1 MNLSDKRAYITSL
14 DGVRGM
20 AALIIVAL
28 HFSSYLFPYVGES
41 IGLYTPMLKNSYLLV
56 DLFFIL
62 SGFVLSFNYFE
73 VFKREVSFAS
83 FYKFIYKRFLRL
95 YPLHIA
101 TLIFLVV
108 LHRYIS
114 PLFLNLPIDLFQ
126 VDRSNFSIMTNVF
139 MMHSSGIGDNGCFDC
154 TSWNYPSWSISVE
167 WLSYFFLPIII
178 IFCSRFKRISF
189 LVGGLLFVGLYFVQ
203 LKVGHLDVA
212 STPGLYRAVTG
223 MFIGVLLYRIGFKR
237 FRSSKY
243 GVFIATFLLG
253 GSFHFIGNDTFLVG
267 ILAIFLLIIING
279 EDSNV
284 FSSSWLQWLGVRSY
298 SIYLIHVPVQD
309 AISFGIRLLYGSVPQ
324 SLGNSIQ
331 IIGFIISMIITLAIS
346 NLTYLYFERYFFSLK
361 AQNPQKVKLVVA
373 GR

>member
-203 LKVGHLDVA
+203 VKVGHLDVA

-223 MFIGVLLYRIGFKR
+223 MFIGVLLYRIGFKS

-309 AISFGIRLLYGSVPQ
+309 AISFGIRLLYGSVP
-324 SLGNSIQ
+324 
-331 IIGFIISMIITLAIS
+331 
-346 NLTYLYFERYFFSLK
+346 
-361 AQNPQKVKLVVA
+361 
-373 GR
+373 

>member
-203 LKVGHLDVA
+203 VKVGHLDVA

-223 MFIGVLLYRIGFKR
+223 MFIGVLLYRIGFKS

-253 GSFHFIGNDTFLVG
+253 GSFHFIGNYTFLVG

>member
-203 LKVGHLDVA
+203 VKVGHLDVA

-223 MFIGVLLYRIGFKR
+223 MFIGVLLYRIGFKS

-243 GVFIATFLLG
+243 GVFIATFLVG

>member
-1 MNLSDKRAYITSL
+1 MNLSDKREYITSL

-28 HFSSYLFPYVGES
+28 HFSSYLFPYVGEFV
-41 IGLYTPMLKNSYLLV
+41 GLYTPIVKKSYLLV

-62 SGFVLSFNYFE
+62 SGFVLGFNYFDA
-73 VFKREVSFAS
+73 FKRKVSFPL

-108 LHRYIS
+108 LHRYIATFF
-114 PLFLNLPIDLFQ
+114 PDLPIDPFQ
-126 VDRSNFSIMTNVF
+126 VDRSNFSLVVNVF
-139 MMHSSGIGDNGCFDC
+139 MMHSSGIGDDGCFDC

-167 WLSYFFLPIII
+167 WISYFLLPAMIM
-178 IFCSRFKRISF
+178 FCSRFKRVSL
-189 LVGGLLFVGLYFVQ
+189 LVCGLLFAGLYFVQ
-203 LKVGHLDVA
+203 VKVGHLDVA

-223 MFIGVLLYRIGFKR
+223 MFIGVLLYRIGFKS
-237 FRSSKY
+237 FRSSKFS
-243 GVFIATFLLG
+243 VFIATFLIG
-253 GSFHFIGNDTFLVG
+253 GSFHFIGNDTLLVG

-309 AISFGIRLLYGSVPQ
+309 VISFGIRLLYGSVPQ

-331 IIGFIISMIITLAIS
+331 LIGFIISIIITLAIS
-346 NLTYLYFERYFFSLK
+346 NLTYLYFESYFFSLK
-361 AQNPQKVKLVVA
+361 AQNPHKVKLVVA

>member
-1 MNLSDKRAYITSL
+1 LNLSDKRAYITSL

-203 LKVGHLDVA
+203 VKVGHLDVA

-223 MFIGVLLYRIGFKR
+223 MFIGVLLYRIGFKS

>member
-203 LKVGHLDVA
+203 VKVGHLDVA

-223 MFIGVLLYRIGFKR
+223 MFIGVLLYRIGFKS

>member
-203 LKVGHLDVA
+203 VKVGNLDVA

-223 MFIGVLLYRIGFKR
+223 MFIGVLLYRIGFKS

-243 GVFIATFLLG
+243 GVFIATFLVG

-346 NLTYLYFERYFFSLK
+346 NLTYLYFECYFFSLK

>member
-203 LKVGHLDVA
+203 VKVGHLDVA

-223 MFIGVLLYRIGFKR
+223 MFIGVLLYRIGFKS

-373 GR
+373 GS